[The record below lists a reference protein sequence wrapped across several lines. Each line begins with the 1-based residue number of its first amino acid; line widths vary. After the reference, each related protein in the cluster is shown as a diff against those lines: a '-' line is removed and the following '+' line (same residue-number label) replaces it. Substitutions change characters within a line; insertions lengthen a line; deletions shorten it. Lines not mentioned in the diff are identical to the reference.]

1 MSKVGPRPVNA
12 FVRRKPARKIILTS
26 GDSARTIVLR
36 PWLTATL
43 ATVGLAF
50 FALYLAA
57 TGYLVF
63 RDDLLAASIARQA
76 RIQHAYEDRIAAL
89 RADIDRLTS
98 RQLLN
103 QQAFEDKLE
112 KLLGRQAALDARQD
126 IIAGLSQA
134 AKRAGL
140 TPSGGAAPTP
150 IPNPLT
156 PAEAATG
163 GPLITGSVETLKPGQ
178 RAPLAIAMLRP
189 SRDQAPEVDAP
200 DTRIA
205 AVEDSLDE
213 LAYEQVAYVE
223 HVAGKVGERA
233 GRIST
238 ILKKLGHAVPAA
250 GTGESGGV
258 GGPFVPLAANAD
270 PETFRSNVQIITAEL
285 ERLAEVRNLASQL
298 PLAKPVTNAAITSR
312 FGTRLDPF
320 LRRPALHTGVDFRA
334 PKGYPVRSTAAG
346 TVVIAEYNGG
356 YGKMVEIDHGNG
368 VTTRYGHLSRISVK
382 AGDSIAKGAL
392 IGRAGSTGRST
403 GPHVHYEIRIDG
415 EAIDP
420 MRYIRAGSEIGS
432 LL

>member
-1 MSKVGPRPVNA
+1 MSKVGPRPVNS
-12 FVRRKPARKIILTS
+12 FVRRKPARRIIIAS
-26 GDSARTIVLR
+26 GDKVRTIVFR
-36 PWLTATL
+36 PWLAATL
-43 ATVGLAF
+43 TAVGIAF

-76 RIQHAYEDRIAAL
+76 RIQHAYEDRIASL

-103 QQAFEDKLE
+103 QQAFEEKLE

-126 IIAGLSQA
+126 VIAGLSQA
-134 AKRAGL
+134 ARRAGL
-140 TPSGGAAPTP
+140 TPPTDLVPTP
-150 IPNPLT
+150 AANPLA
-156 PAEAATG
+156 PAESAAG
-163 GPLITGSVETLKPGQ
+163 GPLITGSIGTLKSGH

-189 SRDQAPEVDAP
+189 SSDEEPVIATP
-200 DTRIA
+200 DHRIA

-223 HVAGKVGERA
+223 QVAGKVGERA
-233 GRIST
+233 SRISN
-238 ILKKLGHAVPAA
+238 ILKKLGHPVPAA
-250 GTGESGGV
+250 TTGEASEV

-270 PETFRSNVQIITAEL
+270 PETFRSNVQIITAEI
-285 ERLAEVRNLASQL
+285 ERLAQVKSLANQL
-298 PLAKPVTNAAITSR
+298 PLTKPVASSAITSR

-334 PKGYPVRSTAAG
+334 PKGYPVHSTAAG
-346 TVVIAEYNGG
+346 TVVTAEYSGG

-368 VTTRYGHLSRISVK
+368 VSTRYGHLSRISVK
-382 AGDSIAKGAL
+382 AGDTVGKGV
-392 IGRAGSTGRST
+392 IVGRAGSTGRST
-403 GPHVHYEIRIDG
+403 GPHVHYEVRIDG
-415 EAIDP
+415 EPIDP
-420 MRYIRAGSEIGS
+420 MRYIRAGGEIGS